1 MSTETAYQHPLM
13 AAYWKQ
19 LDTRFPQVEEVFEDV
34 MAEALA
40 VLTRAGV
47 DAYLEAGRV
56 IGKLGRG
63 VEPMLAFM
71 EEWPSTVKAVGEV
84 ALPAVM
90 ALIQR
95 MQKSPNGKAITP
107 FLQTLAPV
115 ARRLQSAEL
124 LQHYLDVTLDFMER
138 TQATSTATT
147 PPFQAPAC
155 RNFSR
160 RRRPCSASSRSPA

>member
-19 LDTRFPQVEEVFEDV
+19 LDTRFAQVEEVFDDI

-40 VLTRAGV
+40 VLTRDGI

-63 VEPMLAFM
+63 VEPMLTFM
-71 EEWPSTVKAVGEV
+71 EEWPSAAVAVGES

-95 MQKSPNGKAITP
+95 LQKSPNGRAITP

-115 ARRLQSAEL
+115 ARRLQAAE
-124 LQHYLDVTLDFMER
+124 Q
-138 TQATSTATT
+138 
-147 PPFQAPAC
+147 
-155 RNFSR
+155 
-160 RRRPCSASSRSPA
+160 